1 MVAMCCALLLGN
13 AVPAGASIVQAWST
27 VTGPLTEIGGI
38 GMSGPVVA
46 WMQDSIGNVTG
57 NGIGGSVYVRR
68 PNGAIKKVDSSS
80 LATSTT
86 INILANPAVS
96 MGRYVLWMRH
106 YPVTP
111 SSYTQQLWMYDAV
124 TDVGPTQLTQPP
136 EPVKAFSVNGTTVT
150 WSSNFGT
157 PGHIYRANIS
167 AASPATLIN
176 QTMVM
181 DHTENLTPW
190 APVTCFPANGS
201 GPVTVFAGFVGGQPR
216 CDAYAIY
223 GSGKPVK
230 LTNSTGLDT
239 DVEILSVNGDN
250 EWVTWSVHKQ
260 SNPTSWSSFVF
271 DVNRRVVLPGVAD
284 AQAPSLSVATM
295 ASYEDKTYTIPLWSA
310 ERQAFRSAGLLHT
323 SGKLYTP
330 ALWGRHLACAEYAG
344 APPKAT
350 LKTVYYDLLSDRIDG
365 ANRYAAAANAARSSY
380 PSFAGVN
387 TVIIASG
394 ADAAAADPLAA
405 SGLCW
410 KYDAPLLLT
419 APGVLPADT
428 IAVLNEIKSANS
440 GKVVKIIVV
449 GGPASVP
456 ERRVSEMQKIVGD
469 ANVER
474 LLATGNRYDMAAA
487 IAKRMKMAV
496 GKKTFP
502 ADPVAL
508 IANGADATKFF
519 DALALSAIC
528 RATGNPILLVSRDAV
543 PGATASALTLVK
555 PQGTVVAG
563 GTATV
568 SATTYAA
575 VHGTARWA
583 GSDRY
588 ATATTIANRAIASG
602 MIGSDSVAL
611 ASKLPDG
618 LTGGAMVGRD
628 NGVLLVTA
636 SASVP
641 PATSEYLVYRAPGL
655 WNSRVMGGTASVPVA
670 TVAAVNKLLDH

>member
-1 MVAMCCALLLGN
+1 
-13 AVPAGASIVQAWST
+13 
-27 VTGPLTEIGGI
+27 
-38 GMSGPVVA
+38 
-46 WMQDSIGNVTG
+46 
-57 NGIGGSVYVRR
+57 
-68 PNGAIKKVDSSS
+68 
-80 LATSTT
+80 
-86 INILANPAVS
+86 
-96 MGRYVLWMRH
+96 
-106 YPVTP
+106 
-111 SSYTQQLWMYDAV
+111 MYDAV

-136 EPVKAFSVNGTTVT
+136 DPVKAFGVNGTTVT
-150 WSSNFGT
+150 WSSNYGS
-157 PGHIYRANIS
+157 PGNIFMANIS
-167 AASPATLIN
+167 STSPATLIN
-176 QTMVM
+176 KKTVM
-181 DHTENLTPW
+181 DYTEKLVPW
-190 APVTCFPANGS
+190 APVTCFPASGS
-201 GPVTVFAGFVGGQPR
+201 GPVTVFAAVDQNTAR
-216 CDAYAIY
+216 TDAYAIY

-230 LTNSTGLDT
+230 LTSSTGQDT
-239 DVEILSVNGDN
+239 DVDVFSLNGDN
-250 EWVTWSVHKQ
+250 EFVTWSVHKQ
-260 SNPTSWSSFVF
+260 SAPTAWTSFVF
-271 DVNRRVVLPGVAD
+271 DVNRRVILPGVPD
-284 AQAPSLSVATM
+284 AQQPNLSVATM
-295 ASYEDKTYTIPLWSA
+295 ASYEDQSFHVSLWSA
-310 ERQAFRSAGLLHT
+310 ERQAFRDAGLLQSTGQLHQ
-323 SGKLYTP
+323 P
-330 ALWGRHLACAEYAG
+330 ALWGRHIALADYAG
-344 APPKAT
+344 APKQDT
-350 LKTVYYDLLSDRIDG
+350 LKTVYYDLTNDRIDG

-387 TVIIASG
+387 TVIVASG

-405 SGLCW
+405 AGLCW

-428 IAVLNEIKSANS
+428 IAVLNEIKTANS
-440 GKVVKIIVV
+440 GKVVKVIVV

-456 ERRVSEMQKIVGD
+456 ERRVSDMQKIVGD

-487 IAKRMKMAV
+487 IAKRMKMVV

-508 IANGADATKFF
+508 IANGADSTKFF

-543 PGATASALTLVK
+543 PGATASALAAIK

-583 GSDRY
+583 GADRY
-588 ATATTIANRAIASG
+588 ATATTVANKAIASG
-602 MIGSDSVAL
+602 MVDSDSVAL

-636 SASVP
+636 SGSVP
-641 PATSEYLVYRAPGL
+641 SATSEYLKYRAPGL

-670 TVAAVNKLLDH
+670 TVTAIDNLLDH